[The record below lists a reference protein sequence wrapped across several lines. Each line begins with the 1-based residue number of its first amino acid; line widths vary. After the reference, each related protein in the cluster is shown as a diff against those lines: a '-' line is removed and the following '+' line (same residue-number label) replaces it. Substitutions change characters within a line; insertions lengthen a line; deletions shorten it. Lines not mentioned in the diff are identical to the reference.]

1 MDIQGLKDKI
11 LQLAIQ
17 GKLVEQDKNDEPA
30 SALLQRIKE
39 ERDKLVKEGK
49 IRKPKKLPPIE
60 EEDKYFGIPEGW
72 EWVRLGEVAQ
82 FINGD
87 RGKNYPSKKELV
99 ESGIPFINA
108 GYLNNSEI
116 ELVNMNYITDEKFES
131 LSSGKI
137 QIKDIIYCLR
147 GTLGKCSINKK
158 IEKGAI
164 ASSLVI
170 IRNYVD
176 IYEKYIYYY
185 LVSPLSKYMIK
196 KYDNGTAQPNL
207 SAESV
212 RQYSLPL
219 PPLAEQKRI
228 VEKVDELF
236 ALIDE
241 LDSNKEDLLEV
252 INLTRNQV
260 LQEAIQGKL
269 VEQNPEDEPAS
280 LLLERIKEER
290 DKLVK
295 EGKIKKQKPLPEI
308 TEEEKLFEIPEGWE
322 WVRLGEAFLSINNG
336 ANIKQHPSKGGY
348 PITRIETIADSY
360 IDRER
365 MGYGDIY
372 EIEGFDK
379 YILKNGDI
387 LMSHINS
394 VKHLGKT
401 AYYEKRDDEIII
413 HGMNLLCLRS
423 SKEAL
428 NYKYA
433 NYFFNSLTFKDSI
446 QDIIKRAVNQASI
459 NITNLSKK
467 ILPLPPLAEQKRIV
481 EKVDMIMN
489 MLDELE
495 NEIVINI

>member
-30 SALLQRIKE
+30 YVLVQRIKE
-39 ERDKLVKEGK
+39 ERNKLVKEKK
-49 IRKPKKLPPIE
+49 IKKQKPLPEITDE
-60 EEDKYFGIPEGW
+60 EKPFEIPESW
-72 EWVRLGEVAQ
+72 EWVRFQDVLDVRDGTHDTPKYV
-82 FINGD
+82 D
-87 RGKNYPSKKELV
+87 T
-99 ESGIPFINA
+99 GIPLITSKN
-108 GYLNNSEI
+108 
-116 ELVNMNYITDEKFES
+116 LVNGEINFDDIKF
-131 LSSGKI
+131 I
-137 QIKDIIYCLR
+137 
-147 GTLGKCSINKK
+147 SIEDHKK
-158 IEKGAI
+158 ISERSNVENEDILFAMIGSIGNPVIVNEKLEFSIKNVA
-164 ASSLVI
+164 LF
-170 IRNYVD
+170 
-176 IYEKYIYYY
+176 KYYKKGLITPKYLYYY
-185 LVSPLSKYMIK
+185 LLFVQEDMKKQSSGGVQSFVSLTFLRNYIF
-196 KYDNGTAQPNL
+196 
-207 SAESV
+207 
-212 RQYSLPL
+212 PL
-219 PPLAEQKRI
+219 PSLAEQKRI

-308 TEEEKLFEIPEGWE
+308 TEEEKPFKLPEGWE

-481 EKVDMIMN
+481 EKVDMIMD

>member
-17 GKLVEQDKNDEPA
+17 GKLVDQDKNDEPA
-30 SALLQRIKE
+30 SALLNRIKE

-60 EEDKYFGIPEGW
+60 EEEKYFGIPEGW

-108 GYLNNSEI
+108 GHLNNSEI

-219 PPLAEQKRI
+219 PPL
-228 VEKVDELF
+228 
-236 ALIDE
+236 
-241 LDSNKEDLLEV
+241 
-252 INLTRNQV
+252 T
-260 LQEAIQGKL
+260 
-269 VEQNPEDEPAS
+269 
-280 LLLERIKEER
+280 
-290 DKLVK
+290 
-295 EGKIKKQKPLPEI
+295 
-308 TEEEKLFEIPEGWE
+308 
-322 WVRLGEAFLSINNG
+322 
-336 ANIKQHPSKGGY
+336 
-348 PITRIETIADSY
+348 
-360 IDRER
+360 
-365 MGYGDIY
+365 
-372 EIEGFDK
+372 
-379 YILKNGDI
+379 
-387 LMSHINS
+387 
-394 VKHLGKT
+394 
-401 AYYEKRDDEIII
+401 
-413 HGMNLLCLRS
+413 
-423 SKEAL
+423 
-428 NYKYA
+428 
-433 NYFFNSLTFKDSI
+433 
-446 QDIIKRAVNQASI
+446 
-459 NITNLSKK
+459 
-467 ILPLPPLAEQKRIV
+467 EQKRIV
-481 EKVDMIMN
+481 EKVDMIME
-489 MLDELE
+489 MLNELQKELGTAQILALSGGFSAGDEPDGSGKFIANVLRENRIAQAVISLLE
-495 NEIVINI
+495 ERNGLVLGICNGFQALIKTGLVPYGKILAPSEDMPTLTFNRIGRHISRVVNTRMVSAISPWAQHQSVVQSQTHLVPISHGEGRIIIDKDFAKKLFENGQIFTQYVDENGNPVMTEPTNPNGSMFAIEGMTSPDGRVLGKMGHNERTIGTEHLGASNELIKNIQGNKCQNIFAAGVRYFD

>member
-1 MDIQGLKDKI
+1 MDVQGLKDKI

-30 SALLQRIKE
+30 SVLLERIKE

-60 EEDKYFGIPEGW
+60 EEEKYFGIPEGW

-108 GYLNNSEI
+108 GHLNNSEI

-219 PPLAEQKRI
+219 PPL
-228 VEKVDELF
+228 
-236 ALIDE
+236 
-241 LDSNKEDLLEV
+241 
-252 INLTRNQV
+252 T
-260 LQEAIQGKL
+260 
-269 VEQNPEDEPAS
+269 
-280 LLLERIKEER
+280 
-290 DKLVK
+290 
-295 EGKIKKQKPLPEI
+295 
-308 TEEEKLFEIPEGWE
+308 
-322 WVRLGEAFLSINNG
+322 
-336 ANIKQHPSKGGY
+336 
-348 PITRIETIADSY
+348 
-360 IDRER
+360 
-365 MGYGDIY
+365 
-372 EIEGFDK
+372 
-379 YILKNGDI
+379 
-387 LMSHINS
+387 
-394 VKHLGKT
+394 
-401 AYYEKRDDEIII
+401 
-413 HGMNLLCLRS
+413 
-423 SKEAL
+423 
-428 NYKYA
+428 
-433 NYFFNSLTFKDSI
+433 
-446 QDIIKRAVNQASI
+446 
-459 NITNLSKK
+459 
-467 ILPLPPLAEQKRIV
+467 EQKRIV
-481 EKVDMIMN
+481 EKVDMIMD

-495 NEIVINI
+495 KELIINI

>member
-1 MDIQGLKDKI
+1 MDTQRLKDKI

-30 SALLQRIKE
+30 SELLQRIKE
-39 ERDKLVKEGK
+39 ERDKLIKEKK

-60 EEDKYFGIPEGW
+60 EDEKPFEIPEGW
-72 EWVRLGEVAQ
+72 EWVRLGEVANNHDSKRKPVSVKNRDNLEKIYDYYGATGAIDKVDD
-82 FINGD
+82 FIFDGLYLLIGEDGGNFFNDKDVAFIVQGKFWANNHVHVLDCYSEILTKYIKNVLNSINFGD
-87 RGKNYPSKKELV
+87 RELIT
-99 ESGIPFINA
+99 GIAVPKLNQTN
-108 GYLNNSEI
+108 LNNI
-116 ELVNMNYITDEKFES
+116 LI
-131 LSSGKI
+131 
-137 QIKDIIYCLR
+137 
-147 GTLGKCSINKK
+147 
-158 IEKGAI
+158 
-164 ASSLVI
+164 
-170 IRNYVD
+170 
-176 IYEKYIYYY
+176 
-185 LVSPLSKYMIK
+185 
-196 KYDNGTAQPNL
+196 
-207 SAESV
+207 
-212 RQYSLPL
+212 PL

-241 LDSNKEDLLEV
+241 LDSNKKDLLEV

-280 LLLERIKEER
+280 VLIQRIKEER
-290 DKLVK
+290 DKLVR

-495 NEIVINI
+495 KTII